1 MSIQRGYY
9 IDEMTVGMS
18 ASFSKTITT
27 ADVHDFAKLTGDN
40 NPIHIDEAYA
50 ATTPFKGRIVH
61 GMLSASLISAVIGTQ
76 LPGPGC
82 IYRDQ
87 TIKFKAPVFLGETLV
102 AKVTVEDI
110 NLRQNRV
117 RLKSE
122 CTTGDKLVATGYANV
137 LVNRQKSQ
145 HCSTDTH
152 KLD

>member
-1 MSIQRGYY
+1 MSITYGYY
-9 IDEMTVGMS
+9 IDEITVGMS
-18 ASFSKTITT
+18 ASVSKTITAT
-27 ADVHDFAKLTGDN
+27 DVYDFARLTGDN

-50 ATTPFKGRIVH
+50 ATTPFKGRVAH

-87 TIKFKAPVFLGETLV
+87 TIKFKAPVFLGETLI

-122 CTTGDKLVATGYANV
+122 CTTADKLVATGYANV
-137 LVNRQKSQ
+137 LVNRRNPQN
-145 HCSTDTH
+145 
-152 KLD
+152 